1 MNNSKKEY
9 STIFF
14 SSAHEWRSW
23 LEQNHD
29 QIDGVWIKMYKK
41 DADISS
47 PTRSEL
53 LDEALCFGWID
64 GQAKSIDD
72 KAYLQKYTPRRKKS
86 LWSKINIGH
95 IERLTKAGKMHP
107 SGLKEVE
114 TAKNDGRWD
123 AAYNPPSTM
132 PVPQEFLDI
141 LSKNKKAEDFFNQ
154 LNKTNKFAIS
164 WRIETAKKEETKL
177 RRIEKIITMLE
188 NDEKFH

>member
-1 MNNSKKEY
+1 MKKEY
-9 STIFF
+9 TVMHFETS
-14 SSAHEWRSW
+14 EKWRQW
-23 LEQNHD
+23 LEENHATE
-29 QIDGVWIKMYKK
+29 DGVWITMYKK
-41 DADISS
+41 SSGIIS
-47 PTRSEL
+47 PTRLEI

-72 KAYLQKYTPRRKKS
+72 KCYVQKYTPRRKRS

-95 IERLTKAGKMHP
+95 IERLTKVGKMHS
-107 SGLKEVE
+107 SGLKEVDD
-114 TAKNDGRWD
+114 AKKDGRWD

-132 PVPQEFLDI
+132 TVPQEFLD
-141 LSKNKKAEDFFNQ
+141 LLTKNKKAEEFFNQ

-188 NDEKFH
+188 NGEKFY